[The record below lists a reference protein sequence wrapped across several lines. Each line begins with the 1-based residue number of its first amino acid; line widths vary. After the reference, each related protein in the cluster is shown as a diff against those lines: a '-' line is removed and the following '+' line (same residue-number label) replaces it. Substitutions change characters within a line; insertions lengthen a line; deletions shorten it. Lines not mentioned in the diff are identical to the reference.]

1 VPTELVLRFF
11 AGDPAAQSDLLDALA
26 EVSCRGVAERTL
38 FSIARRN
45 LAAFAANVAALRRGD
60 ADLARL
66 VEGGTPPRNG
76 SDFA

>member
-1 VPTELVLRFF
+1 VSTELVLRFF
-11 AGDPAAQSDLLDALA
+11 AGDPAVPSDLLDALA

>member
-1 VPTELVLRFF
+1 MPTELAPRFF
-11 AGDPAAQSDLLDALA
+11 AGDPAAPSDLLDASA
-26 EVSCRGVAERTL
+26 EVSCRGVAERTQC
-38 FSIARRN
+38 SIVRRN
-45 LAAFAANVAALRRGD
+45 LAAFATNVAALRRGD